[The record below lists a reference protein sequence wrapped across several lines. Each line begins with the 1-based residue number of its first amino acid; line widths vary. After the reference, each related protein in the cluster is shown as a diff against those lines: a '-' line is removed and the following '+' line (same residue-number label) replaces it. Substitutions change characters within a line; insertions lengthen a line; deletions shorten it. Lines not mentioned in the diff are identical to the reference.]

1 MENGVWMEW
10 VDEDFGK
17 GEKYTEEFTSSG
29 ELIDWG
35 FNWSSIIDS
44 GLCPTNRRL
53 EILLKRR
60 GNV

>member
-29 ELIDWG
+29 GVEGWESTSLGVPSW
-35 FNWSSIIDS
+35 
-44 GLCPTNRRL
+44 
-53 EILLKRR
+53 ILGCVQQTRESR
-60 GNV
+60 YF

>member
-29 ELIDWG
+29 ELRDENRFQLG
-35 FNWSSIIDS
+35 FHH
-44 GLCPTNRRL
+44 GLGCVQQKGESRYF
-53 EILLKRR
+53 
-60 GNV
+60 